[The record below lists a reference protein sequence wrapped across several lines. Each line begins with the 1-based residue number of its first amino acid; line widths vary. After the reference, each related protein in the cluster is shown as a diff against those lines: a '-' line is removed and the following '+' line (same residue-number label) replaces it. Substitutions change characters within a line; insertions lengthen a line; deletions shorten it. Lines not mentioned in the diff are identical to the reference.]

1 MRHFGNSRCFPILVF
16 SAAWL
21 VSQAAPA
28 ETPPLSSMPEI
39 GRIWMGME
47 EGSVRPAS
55 YQQVRAE
62 AEGVIE
68 LFRKDLEPL
77 KRGTHWA
84 TVDPRQLEIEEQT
97 IAVEELKAKHLRKK
111 AEEDAESTRIR
122 SLLEIREM
130 EAKAQELESIAKSGE
145 FSETMRK
152 RSASA
157 LSELQSRIKTM
168 KQRVDP
174 AEIEE
179 QLRAEKDETE
189 LQIARKHKQLELIR
203 RRSLLTAEN
212 DGELRFSENL
222 REKIKNA
229 AEDASQ
235 IWIKTGEHLATIVD
249 DRSLEMVVPAAGPV
263 MGQIPQEE
271 LAVFLLDGKT
281 GKLIEGKFNRM
292 DEVDSG
298 VEITRNYIFDIPPD
312 AIEDAKQA
320 MGHRHMVH
328 VYRKFPRN
336 YRLVHKKNIAFL
348 APQILETAGWNGLA
362 RHLWPGCQ
370 VIQVGPQT
378 IAIDPGDAN

>member
-1 MRHFGNSRCFPILVF
+1 L
-16 SAAWL
+16 SATCLA
-21 VSQAAPA
+21 SQAAPV
-28 ETPPLSSMPEI
+28 ETPSLSSMPEI

-62 AEGVIE
+62 AEGLIE
-68 LFRKDLEPL
+68 LFRKDMEQL

-97 IAVEELKAKHLRKK
+97 IAVEELKAKHMSRK
-111 AEEDAESTRIR
+111 AEEDAESTRVR
-122 SLLEIREM
+122 GLLEIREM
-130 EAKAQELESIAKSGE
+130 ETKARELESLAKSDE
-145 FSETMRK
+145 FPEAIRK

-168 KQRVDP
+168 KERVDP

-179 QLRAEKDETE
+179 QLRAEKQEAD
-189 LQIARKHKQLELIR
+189 LQIARKRKQLELIR

-229 AEDASQ
+229 AEDGSG
-235 IWIKTGEHLATIVD
+235 IWIKTGEHIATIVD
-249 DRSLEMVVPAAGPV
+249 DTSIEMVVPTAGPV

-281 GKLIEGKFNRM
+281 GKLIEGRFNRM

-298 VEITRNYIFDIPPD
+298 VEITRNYIFDIPPES
-312 AIEDAKQA
+312 IEAARQA

-348 APQILETAGWNGLA
+348 APQILETSGWHGLA
-362 RHLWPGCQ
+362 SHLWPGCK